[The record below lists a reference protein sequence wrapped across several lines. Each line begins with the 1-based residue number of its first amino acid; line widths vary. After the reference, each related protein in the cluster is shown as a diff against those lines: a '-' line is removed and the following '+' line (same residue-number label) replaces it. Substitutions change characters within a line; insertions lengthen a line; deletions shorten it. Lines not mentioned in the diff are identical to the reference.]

1 VLWFLV
7 IAFLDDSIED
17 IATPRELFSLKN
29 RSESDIPIAFKT
41 KLMSVPIFRRTD
53 SNGLSPTFAWDT
65 GSITNIL
72 QRIFKDAGFFER
84 FTLYAIRRA
93 VHNGLA
99 DSKCSRTASLR
110 SHSKSP
116 LGAVSVSRRKQVM
129 GHKGKED
136 TTYKRYYESR
146 KFTVDVGN
154 IYRGEEQRHDRT
166 KVLNMRMS
174 RVSHAGRV
182 EVSQEL
188 QDKTEMEDE
197 TFQRLKERQNFL
209 KDVASKDKDDPR
221 RAELKKI
228 RGDLRNRRRLLERVT
243 KKNLQDDMVKNRGKE
258 FIRSQLRS
266 QAPEDPLGASCR
278 DDVAHRLHLAEVL
291 YPAAE
296 TPSSPLLA
304 IERLLA
310 HCSDDHSK
318 SPPWSREES
327 ALLLDLAQDSSLTWV
342 DIAKSFVDRT
352 PVSVR
357 KRHGLLAA
365 ADASIDVCFRKP
377 PWSREE
383 LALLSDLA
391 QDSSLSWVDIAKSFA
406 GRTPASVRRRLI
418 RLTASSKADTQ
429 VGNDKASTPSK
440 SKADTQVGNGR
451 KRLGRLEASSKKAG
465 TQVGN
470 DKASTS
476 NKSKTKFP
484 WTVEQLG
491 LLEELVEDSSLSWV
505 DVGKYFTDQT
515 SQDVQLRYK
524 QLMGNSKRKRPLD
537 EEMSS
542 SKRSFK
548 DWHLSSDEDSS
559 EYGAMQSPIVISSDE
574 EESSERSWSEIP
586 PDGVLSEARLREL
599 SAECPAIIIAEEKVN
614 PTTGKVDWVYI
625 I

>member
-1 VLWFLV
+1 LLV
-7 IAFLDDSIED
+7 IAFLDDAIED
-17 IATPRELFSLKN
+17 IATPKELFSLKN

-41 KLMSVPIFRRTD
+41 RLMSVPIFRRTD

-99 DSKCSRTASLR
+99 DSKCSRASSLR

-116 LGAVSVSRRKQVM
+116 LGAVPVSRRKQVM

-221 RAELKKI
+221 RVELKKI
-228 RGDLRNRRRLLERVT
+228 SGDLRNRRRLLERVT

-266 QAPEDPLGASCR
+266 QAPEDPLGTSCR
-278 DDVAHRLHLAEVL
+278 NDVAHRLHLAEVL

-327 ALLLDLAQDSSLTWV
+327 TLLLDLAQDSSLTWV
-342 DIAKSFVDRT
+342 DIAKSFVDQT

-365 ADASIDVCFRKP
+365 ADGGIDVYFRKP
-377 PWSREE
+377 PWSPEE
-383 LALLSDLA
+383 LALLSGLA
-391 QDSSLSWVDIAKSFA
+391 QDPSLTWVDIAKSFA
-406 GRTPASVRRRLI
+406 DRTPASVRRRLI

-429 VGNDKASTPSK
+429 VGNDKAST
-440 SKADTQVGNGR
+440 
-451 KRLGRLEASSKKAG
+451 SSKPKAE
-465 TQVGN
+465 TQIGN

-548 DWHLSSDEDSS
+548 DWHLSSNEEDSS

-586 PDGVLSEARLREL
+586 PDGTLSEARLREL
-599 SAECPAIIIAEEKVN
+599 SAECPAIIIAEEQVN

-625 I
+625 V